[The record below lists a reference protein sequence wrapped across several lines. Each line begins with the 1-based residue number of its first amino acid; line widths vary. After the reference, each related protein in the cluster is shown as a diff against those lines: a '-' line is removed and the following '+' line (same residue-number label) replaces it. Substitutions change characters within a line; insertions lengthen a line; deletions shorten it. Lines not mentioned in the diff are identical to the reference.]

1 MLNYQKKGMMLNDQD
16 IVLII
21 LKMTKKLKFLRDNG
35 TLSFRNEPSLPEKD
49 ATNNVRSWYYPA
61 NI

>member
-1 MLNYQKKGMMLNDQD
+1 MLNYKKKGVMLNDRD

-21 LKMTKKLKFLRDNG
+21 VKMTKKLKFVRDNG

-49 ATNNVRSWYYPA
+49 ATNNVRS
-61 NI
+61 

>member
-16 IVLII
+16 IV
-21 LKMTKKLKFLRDNG
+21 KMTKKLKFVRDNG

>member
-35 TLSFRNEPSLPEKD
+35 TQFQK
-49 ATNNVRSWYYPA
+49 
-61 NI
+61 

>member
-1 MLNYQKKGMMLNDQD
+1 MLNYRKKGMMLNDQD

-21 LKMTKKLKFLRDNG
+21 VKMTKKLKLVRDNG

-49 ATNNVRSWYYPA
+49 ATNNVRS
-61 NI
+61 